1 MSSPRR
7 VLILQ
12 PIHEAGLTAL
22 RNAGL
27 EIVHAPDAT
36 RETLLRLI
44 PEADGLIVRTTQY
57 RIDAEVMDAS
67 PRLKVIG
74 RHGVG
79 VDHID
84 LVAAEA
90 RGITV
95 VNTPLANSQ
104 GVAEYT
110 IGLMLSACR
119 FIPRGNRAVRE
130 GRWAQREE
138 LIGDELFRHTLGI
151 IGLGR
156 VGTRVA
162 RIAVLG
168 FQMRVLYFD
177 IIRKHET
184 EAALGVEFAPF
195 EEVLRQADFLTLHTP
210 LTEATRGMMNGG
222 TLALMKQGAYLVN
235 ASRGEVVEIDALAR
249 SITSGRIAGAALDVF
264 ADEPFPADHPLLAM
278 PEVIVSPHMASH
290 SRDSMVRMALVA
302 EDVAR
307 VLIGQ
312 EPLHPVGT
320 GTVS

>member
-1 MSSPRR
+1 MSSPKR

-12 PIHEAGLTAL
+12 PIHDAGLAAL

-27 EIVHAPDAT
+27 NIVHAPDAT
-36 RETLLRLI
+36 RETLLSLI
-44 PEADGLIVRTTQY
+44 PEADGLIVRTTAY
-57 RIDAEVMDAS
+57 RIDAEIMNAS

-84 LVAAEA
+84 LAAAET

-110 IGLMLSACR
+110 IGLMLSVCR
-119 FIPRGNRAVRE
+119 FIPKGDRAVRE
-130 GRWAQREE
+130 GNWSERER
-138 LIGDELFRHTLGI
+138 LVGDELFGHTLGI

-162 RIAVLG
+162 RIAALG
-168 FQMRVLYFD
+168 FQMRVVYFD

-184 EAALGVEFAPF
+184 EAALGVEFASF
-195 EEVLRQADFLTLHTP
+195 EEVLRLADFLTLHTP
-210 LTEATRGMMNGG
+210 LTDATRGMIDDTALG
-222 TLALMKQGAYLVN
+222 LMKQGAYLVN
-235 ASRGEVVEIDALAR
+235 ASRGEVVELDALAR
-249 SITSGRIAGAALDVF
+249 SVREGRIAGAALDVF
-264 ADEPFPADHPLLAM
+264 PDEPFPADHPLLAM

-307 VLIGQ
+307 VLTGQ

-320 GTVS
+320 GQVS